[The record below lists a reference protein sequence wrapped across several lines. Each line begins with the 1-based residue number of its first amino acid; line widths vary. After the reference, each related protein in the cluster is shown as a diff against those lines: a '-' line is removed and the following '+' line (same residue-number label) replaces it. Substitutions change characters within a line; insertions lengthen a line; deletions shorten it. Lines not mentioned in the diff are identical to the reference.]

1 MYVLNSSDLISSCN
15 GLLGNALLHYRNDFP
30 NSNLGAFE
38 NNYAYKF
45 VLKPKI
51 VITDESLRSL
61 SPEK

>member
-1 MYVLNSSDLISSCN
+1 MFLNATDQDNRCN
-15 GLLGNALLHYRNDFP
+15 GLLGNAFLHYKNEFP

-51 VITDESLRSL
+51 MITDESLRSL